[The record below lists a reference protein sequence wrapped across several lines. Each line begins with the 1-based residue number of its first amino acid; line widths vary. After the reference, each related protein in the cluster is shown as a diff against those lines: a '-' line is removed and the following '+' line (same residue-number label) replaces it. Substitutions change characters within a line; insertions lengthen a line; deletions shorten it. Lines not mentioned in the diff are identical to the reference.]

1 MFLENS
7 QQSNYETYIAIAT
20 LISTSLI
27 VYFTARAVYYKKKE
41 MKETRP
47 IVTLLG
53 FTFFM
58 KNIHYFEIII
68 ANTKPH
74 NIVLKNIKYRKLSH
88 FNFLKKFKRTEW
100 TFPEKAGFQKSTWLS
115 NTDLTTIIKDE
126 QKFVFDIPNFDHAAN
141 YKIFVETSAGNCKV
155 DFPKILHSTHEKS
168 YKSVSED
175 SKVKS
180 KYQQ

>member
-74 NIVLKNIKYRKLSH
+74 NIVLKK
-88 FNFLKKFKRTEW
+88 
-100 TFPEKAGFQKSTWLS
+100 
-115 NTDLTTIIKDE
+115 
-126 QKFVFDIPNFDHAAN
+126 
-141 YKIFVETSAGNCKV
+141 YKIQ
-155 DFPKILHSTHEKS
+155 KIIPLQL
-168 YKSVSED
+168 
-175 SKVKS
+175 SKKI
-180 KYQQ
+180 